1 MKIKDMSRVEKVDSP
16 KESIKSI
23 PTAPALVRRTM
34 GGKIKV
40 IKARGA
46 GAATRGFDFHEK
58 V

>member
-1 MKIKDMSRVEKVDSP
+1 MKDLSKIQKVDSP
-16 KESIKSI
+16 QKKIKSI
-23 PTAPALVRRTM
+23 STTPELVRRTM

-46 GAATRGFDFHEK
+46 GAATRDFDFHEK

>member
-1 MKIKDMSRVEKVDSP
+1 MKDMSRIEKVESP
-16 KESIKSI
+16 TKTIKST
-23 PTAPALVRRTM
+23 PTSPELVRRTM
-34 GGKIKV
+34 GREIKV

>member
-16 KESIKSI
+16 TKSIKST

>member
-1 MKIKDMSRVEKVDSP
+1 MKDMSRIKKVDSP
-16 KESIKSI
+16 TKSIKSG
-23 PTAPALVRRTM
+23 PTSPELIRRTM
-34 GGKIKV
+34 GGEIKV

>member
-1 MKIKDMSRVEKVDSP
+1 MKDMSRIKKVESP
-16 KESIKSI
+16 TKTIKST

-34 GGKIKV
+34 GGEIKV

>member
-1 MKIKDMSRVEKVDSP
+1 MKDLSKIEKVDSP
-16 KESIKSI
+16 QKKIKST
-23 PTAPALVRRTM
+23 PTPPERVRRTM

-46 GAATRGFDFHEK
+46 GAATRGFNFHEK

>member
-1 MKIKDMSRVEKVDSP
+1 MKDMSRIKKVDSP
-16 KESIKSI
+16 TKSIKSGSTSPELI
-23 PTAPALVRRTM
+23 RRTM
-34 GGKIKV
+34 GGEIKV

>member
-1 MKIKDMSRVEKVDSP
+1 MTVKDMSRIEKVDSP
-16 KESIKSI
+16 TKKIKSG
-23 PTAPALVRRTM
+23 PTSPDLIRRTM
-34 GGKIKV
+34 GGEIKV

>member
-1 MKIKDMSRVEKVDSP
+1 MTIKDMGRIEKVESP
-16 KESIKSI
+16 SKTIKTT

-34 GGKIKV
+34 GGKTKV

-46 GAATRGFDFHEK
+46 GAATRGLDFHEK

>member
-1 MKIKDMSRVEKVDSP
+1 
-16 KESIKSI
+16 
-23 PTAPALVRRTM
+23 M

-46 GAATRGFDFHEK
+46 GAATRGFNFHEK

>member
-1 MKIKDMSRVEKVDSP
+1 MMKDISKIEKVDSP
-16 KESIKSI
+16 TKSIKSG
-23 PTAPALVRRTM
+23 PTSPELIRRTM
-34 GGKIKV
+34 GGEIKV

>member
-1 MKIKDMSRVEKVDSP
+1 MTIKDISRIEKVESP
-16 KESIKSI
+16 TKSIKST
-23 PTAPALVRRTM
+23 PTSPALVRRTM
-34 GGKIKV
+34 GGEIKV

>member
-1 MKIKDMSRVEKVDSP
+1 MTIKDMSRVEKVESP
-16 KESIKSI
+16 TKSIKSG
-23 PTAPALVRRTM
+23 PTSPELIRRTM
-34 GGKIKV
+34 GGEIKV

>member
-1 MKIKDMSRVEKVDSP
+1 MTIKDMSRVEKVESP
-16 KESIKSI
+16 TKSIKTT
-23 PTAPALVRRTM
+23 PTAPELVRRTM
-34 GGKIKV
+34 GGEIKV

>member
-1 MKIKDMSRVEKVDSP
+1 MKDLSKIEKVESP
-16 KESIKSI
+16 TKTIKST
-23 PTAPALVRRTM
+23 PTAPELVRRTM

-46 GAATRGFDFHEK
+46 GAATRGLDFHEK

>member
-1 MKIKDMSRVEKVDSP
+1 
-16 KESIKSI
+16 
-23 PTAPALVRRTM
+23 M
-34 GGKIKV
+34 GGEIKV

>member
-1 MKIKDMSRVEKVDSP
+1 MKDLSRVKKVDSP
-16 KESIKSI
+16 KKSIKSV
-23 PTAPALVRRTM
+23 PTDPALVRRTM

-46 GAATRGFDFHEK
+46 GAACRGFDFHEK

>member
-16 KESIKSI
+16 KENIKSI

>member
-1 MKIKDMSRVEKVDSP
+1 
-16 KESIKSI
+16 
-23 PTAPALVRRTM
+23 M

>member
-1 MKIKDMSRVEKVDSP
+1 MKDISRIEKVDSP
-16 KESIKSI
+16 TKSIKSG
-23 PTAPALVRRTM
+23 PTSPELIRRTM

>member
-1 MKIKDMSRVEKVDSP
+1 MTIKDISRIEKVESP
-16 KESIKSI
+16 TKSIKSI
-23 PTAPALVRRTM
+23 PTSPALVRRTM
-34 GGKIKV
+34 GGEIKV

>member
-1 MKIKDMSRVEKVDSP
+1 MMKDLNRVKKVDSP
-16 KESIKSI
+16 KKSIKSV
-23 PTAPALVRRTM
+23 PTDPTLVRRTM

>member
-1 MKIKDMSRVEKVDSP
+1 MMKDMSKIKKVDSP
-16 KESIKSI
+16 TKSIKSG
-23 PTAPALVRRTM
+23 PTSPELIRRTM
-34 GGKIKV
+34 GGEIKV

>member
-16 KESIKSI
+16 KENIKSG
-23 PTAPALVRRTM
+23 PTSPELIRRTM

>member
-1 MKIKDMSRVEKVDSP
+1 MTVKDMSRIEKVDSP
-16 KESIKSI
+16 TKTIKSS
-23 PTAPALVRRTM
+23 PTAPALVRCTM
-34 GGKIKV
+34 GGEIKV

>member
-1 MKIKDMSRVEKVDSP
+1 MKDMSRIKKVESP
-16 KESIKSI
+16 TKSI
-23 PTAPALVRRTM
+23 NSGPTSPELIRRTM
-34 GGKIKV
+34 GGEIKV

>member
-1 MKIKDMSRVEKVDSP
+1 MKDLSKIEKVDSP
-16 KESIKSI
+16 TKSIKSG
-23 PTAPALVRRTM
+23 PTSPELIRRTM
-34 GGKIKV
+34 GGEIKV